1 MATRNCRPSTATTP
15 PAHVDQALGM
25 LLSLGVLSAA
35 ATRSAAAV
43 SPAGPALVSLG
54 NLSAAAT
61 RTAAKAAVPAL
72 ISLGV
77 LSAAATKTGAAQTPV
92 FGQSLTSCQ
101 YGGACYNG
109 TDQTVYVWTVT
120 TPTTGR
126 TAFVWAFNIQTGGA
140 AVTPTVAGL
149 GLTWVQRATAT
160 LATGTQALRC
170 TLFTGTGTPSG
181 TALTVTHSATQ
192 LAAGISGCDVSNVNA
207 TTPVVASIGT
217 GVTQA
222 AASITLSPAPTSGL
236 VLQAFMRD
244 LQEGLNPQ
252 PPTGVSMIDAD
263 WGNAPGYEHFTAWTT
278 ANPSA
283 VAEGFYSASNWVG
296 IGAEVKG

>member
-1 MATRNCRPSTATTP
+1 MANRNCRPASATAP
-15 PAHVDQALGM
+15 AAHVDAARAAL
-25 LLSLGVLSAA
+25 LTLGVLSAA
-35 ATRSAAAV
+35 ATKTAAAV

-61 RTAAKAAVPAL
+61 RSGAKVAVPAFV
-72 ISLGV
+72 SVGV
-77 LSAAATKTGAAQTPV
+77 LSAAATKTTAAQTPV
-92 FGQSLTSCQ
+92 FGQTLTSCQ
-101 YGGACYNG
+101 YSGACYNG
-109 TDQTVYVWTVT
+109 TDQTVYPWTVT
-120 TPTTGR
+120 TPTAGR
-126 TAFVWAFNIQTGGA
+126 TAFVWAFNIQTGGT

-149 GLTWVQRATAT
+149 GLTWVQRSTAT
-160 LATGTQALRC
+160 LATGSQTMRV

-181 TALTVTHSATQ
+181 TTLTVTHTATQ
-192 LAAGISGCDVSNVNA
+192 LAAGIAACDISNVNA
-207 TTPVVASIGT
+207 ATPVVASIGT

-236 VLQAFMRD
+236 VLQAFLRD

-252 PPTGVSMIDAD
+252 PPAGVSMIDAD
-263 WGNAPGYEHFTAWTT
+263 WGNTPGYEHFVAWTT
-278 ANPSA
+278 ANPTA